1 MQPTIRTEPEVKA
14 KTKTKV
20 KTRTRIAIGTA
31 AVVAAVGTFTAGV
44 GVAQAGDEQS
54 RRGKVTEREIAGLFD
69 QWNAA
74 LQSGDPEKVADR
86 YASDAVLLPTASPKI
101 RTDRAEI
108 VDYFEHFLQ
117 KKPRGEKVRSVI
129 NILDGNS
136 AVDAGL
142 YRFYLT
148 DPKTGVTK
156 PVDARY
162 TYEYE
167 KRGGKW
173 LIVNHH
179 SSVLPAEG

>member
-1 MQPTIRTEPEVKA
+1 MNPKIRT
-14 KTKTKV
+14 
-20 KTRTRIAIGTA
+20 RTVIATA
-31 AVVAAVGTFTAGV
+31 AAVAAVGTFTAGV

-74 LQSGDPEKVADR
+74 LQTGDPEKVADR
-86 YASDAVLLPTASPKI
+86 YAPDAVLLPTASPKI
-101 RTDRAEI
+101 RTNHAEI
-108 VDYFEHFLQ
+108 ADYFEHFLQ
-117 KKPRGEKVRSVI
+117 KKPRGEKIRSVI
-129 NILDGNS
+129 NILDANS

-142 YRFYLT
+142 YRFHLT
-148 DPKTGVTK
+148 DPATGATK
-156 PVDARY
+156 AVEARY

>member
-1 MQPTIRTEPEVKA
+1 MKSTF
-14 KTKTKV
+14 
-20 KTRTRIAIGTA
+20 RTRAVLGTA

-44 GVAQAGDEQS
+44 GAAQAGEEQN
-54 RRGKVTEREIAGLFD
+54 RRGKASEREIAALFD

-74 LQSGDPEKVADR
+74 LQTGDADQVADR
-86 YASDAVLLPTASPKI
+86 YAPDAVLLPTASPVI
-101 RTDRAEI
+101 RTDRAGI
-108 VDYFEHFLQ
+108 VDYFEHFLE

-129 NILDGNS
+129 NVLDANS
-136 AVDAGL
+136 AIDAGL

-162 TYEYE
+162 SYEYE
-167 KRGGKW
+167 KRGGRW

-179 SSVLPAEG
+179 SSVLPAGN

>member
-1 MQPTIRTEPEVKA
+1 MKS
-14 KTKTKV
+14 KF
-20 KTRTRIAIGTA
+20 RTRAVLGTA

-44 GVAQAGDEQS
+44 GAAQAGEEPN
-54 RRGKVTEREIAGLFD
+54 RRGKPSEREISSLFD

-74 LQSGDPEKVADR
+74 LRTGDAEKVADR
-86 YASDAVLLPTASPKI
+86 YAPDAVLLPTASPVI
-101 RTDRAEI
+101 RTDRAGI

-129 NILDGNS
+129 NVLDANS

-148 DPKTGVTK
+148 DPATGATK
-156 PVDARY
+156 QVEARY
-162 TYEYE
+162 SYEYE

-173 LIVNHH
+173 LIINHH
-179 SSVLPAEG
+179 SSVLPAES